1 MILMYLLKIF
11 RGCRILSK
19 KYDYLIGLPE
29 VLLKNIISRLS
40 LEEIREA
47 IEEMEEKEINKK

>member
-1 MILMYLLKIF
+1 M
-11 RGCRILSK
+11 SK

>member
-1 MILMYLLKIF
+1 MYLLKIF
-11 RGCRILSK
+11 RGCRILTK